1 MGFGLGADAIHSPN
15 ENYPLEQFFNGI
27 RTIPLFYKHFVVDVH
42 SSSSYYLNWRTYV
55 SLTGFYYQNRR
66 SANFYR
72 GLADSQKI
80 GRIAFLI
87 YPYSVV

>member
-1 MGFGLGADAIHSPN
+1 MF
-15 ENYPLEQFFNGI
+15 
-27 RTIPLFYKHFVVDVH
+27 
-42 SSSSYYLNWRTYV
+42 
-55 SLTGFYYQNRR
+55 LTGFYYQNHR

-72 GLADSQKI
+72 GLADSQRI

>member
-1 MGFGLGADAIHSPN
+1 MAYKVIILYQLYMPSYFLGTFT
-15 ENYPLEQFFNGI
+15 EYP
-27 RTIPLFYKHFVVDVH
+27 
-42 SSSSYYLNWRTYV
+42 YLNWRTYV
-55 SLTGFYYQNRR
+55 FLTGFYYQNRR

>member
-1 MGFGLGADAIHSPN
+1 MQIAYFHFHIFRSNGFEIF
-15 ENYPLEQFFNGI
+15 LEQFSNFI
-27 RTIPLFYKHFVVDVH
+27 VFLI
-42 SSSSYYLNWRTYV
+42 
-55 SLTGFYYQNRR
+55 GFYYQNRR
-66 SANFYR
+66 SANFYL

>member
-1 MGFGLGADAIHSPN
+1 MF
-15 ENYPLEQFFNGI
+15 
-27 RTIPLFYKHFVVDVH
+27 
-42 SSSSYYLNWRTYV
+42 
-55 SLTGFYYQNRR
+55 LTGFYYQNRR